1 MFSLLGVQQTT
12 RTSIF
17 QLAARVHCERRLDLR
32 YGPLVGTVRF
42 ASRSNQSSGHL
53 PNVKPKTSSDQR
65 RTNGNQQGRQLDA
78 AKKASLLLNSLSK
91 ASRNHEVADVQR
103 SLVEDGKTLPVTVNN
118 ASSESEENSKTIEI
132 DEQEEAIQRRIVHER
147 TKLLWPGI
155 WTLLALTGT
164 IGTFAYLDARY
175 NASSDT
181 TQLPERAQL
190 PQTWFLTPE
199 VIKEGVKA
207 GWKELD
213 KLTIGIVVATV
224 AIHFMKKS
232 PLPLWEKLIHITG
245 EKKYTAFTY
254 PFVHSNWAHVS
265 QNMFVLCWFMPGVV
279 SYFDGDMFQAA
290 ALFASVPL
298 LTSYLQHFNFRWG
311 VATGIPLN
319 MGSSGAI
326 AAFLGAYC
334 AAYPNEKVWLPS
346 FAIVRLD
353 AMYWGVLFAIWQLG
367 SMVKTP
373 KGGNRPAFL
382 VSHSSLT
389 FLACMLTR
397 KGPRRQPGPWSCIRL
412 LRRQRQRLEAFNRCL
427 LEAERR

>member
-1 MFSLLGVQQTT
+1 MFSFLGAQQTT

-17 QLAARVHCERRLDLR
+17 QLAARVRCGRRLGLHDVT
-32 YGPLVGTVRF
+32 PVGTVRF
-42 ASRSNQSSGHL
+42 ASRSNQSSRKL
-53 PNVKPKTSSDQR
+53 PNVKPRYSSDRR
-65 RTNGNQQGRQLDA
+65 RTNSDLQSRPVDA

-91 ASRNHEVADVQR
+91 IGRDHEIAGVQR
-103 SLVEDGKTLPVTVNN
+103 PLVEDGKTLPATVNN
-118 ASSESEENSKTIEI
+118 ANSESEEDCKTIEI
-132 DEQEEAIQRRIVHER
+132 DKQEEAIQRRIVHER

-155 WTLLALTGT
+155 WTFVALTGT

-175 NASSDT
+175 STPSDT

-232 PLPLWEKLIHITG
+232 PLPFWEKLIHITG
-245 EKKYTAFTY
+245 EKRYTAFTY
-254 PFVHSNWAHVS
+254 PFAHSNWAHLS
-265 QNMFVLCWFMPGVV
+265 QNMFALCWFMPGVV
-279 SYFDGDMFQAA
+279 RYLDGDMFQAA

-298 LTSYLQHFNFRWG
+298 LTSYLQHFTFRWG
-311 VATGIPLN
+311 AATGIPLN
-319 MGSSGAI
+319 MGSSGAV
-326 AAFLGAYC
+326 AALLGAYC

-367 SMVKTP
+367 SISKTP

-382 VSHSSLT
+382 VSHSRQITS
-389 FLACMLTR
+389 ACMLTS
-397 KGPRRQPGPWSCIRL
+397 KGARRQSGSWSCIRPS
-412 LRRQRQRLEAFNRCL
+412 RRQRQRLETIDRRL
-427 LEAERR
+427 LEAE